1 MVSGRP
7 QSLINIMLEKKEFLC
22 ICFDFRFSCLF
33 TNIACLLTDTLRS
46 RRERRARQR
55 DFIKAQENGI
65 MQESRS
71 RLSVASTSSTSTCSS
86 TGSGQVPANA
96 LQDSKYSSLS
106 SLSDTE
112 SVGKNFR
119 VVVTGDLILYVP

>member
-1 MVSGRP
+1 
-7 QSLINIMLEKKEFLC
+7 
-22 ICFDFRFSCLF
+22 
-33 TNIACLLTDTLRS
+33 
-46 RRERRARQR
+46 
-55 DFIKAQENGI
+55 

-86 TGSGQVPANA
+86 TGSGQVPATA

-112 SVGKNFR
+112 SVGKDFR
-119 VVVTGDLILYVP
+119 VVVTGKHGNSVLMGKSGSEVMILFSCSTQLCP